1 MSSRLFQKIREEK
14 GLVYS
19 IYSYPSSYKNAGLFT
34 IYAGM
39 NAEHL
44 NEVLKLIINEINILV
59 KKGIS
64 KKDMAKS
71 KEQLKGNYIL
81 GLESTSSRMNSIG
94 KSEILLGKILT
105 SREVLDKIDRIDFEK
120 VDAVIKKVFDLNNM
134 AISVVG
140 NIKGDIDLKRI

>member
-1 MSSRLFQKIREEK
+1 
-14 GLVYS
+14 
-19 IYSYPSSYKNAGLFT
+19 
-34 IYAGM
+34 
-39 NAEHL
+39 
-44 NEVLKLIINEINILV
+44 
-59 KKGIS
+59 
-64 KKDMAKS
+64 
-71 KEQLKGNYIL
+71 
-81 GLESTSSRMNSIG
+81 MNSIG

>member
-19 IYSYPSSYKNAGLFT
+19 IYSYPSSYRNAGLFT

-44 NEVLKLIINEINILV
+44 NEVLKLIIDEVNILV
-59 KKGIS
+59 EKGIS
-64 KKDMAKS
+64 ERDIAKS

-94 KSEILLGKILT
+94 KSEVLLGKIL
-105 SREVLDKIDRIDFEK
+105 SAQEVLDKIDKIDSEN
-120 VDAVIKKVFDLNNM
+120 VNAVIEKVFDLNNLGF
-134 AISVVG
+134 SLVG
-140 NIKGDIDLKRI
+140 NIKGDIDLKKI